1 MSNVISEQML
11 AATKNNSVLREMFE
25 EGRRLAA
32 IHGKDKVFDFSLGN
46 PYFPA
51 PEEVKEAILDI
62 IENEDSNLTH
72 GYMSNAGYPDV
83 RRAVADSLNR
93 RFSTSFDENNVIMTV
108 GAAGGLNVIL
118 RVLLDPGDE
127 VILLAPY
134 FMEYRNYIVNQR
146 GVPVP
151 VMVSMEDFQPD
162 AEAVGR
168 AITPKTKALIINSP
182 NNPSGVVYSE
192 ESIKKLAAVL
202 EAKSKEIGHPIFL
215 ISDEPYRELAYD
227 GIEVPWLTHYYRNT
241 VIAYSWSK
249 ALSLPGE
256 RIGYLIVPSEAED
269 SELVL
274 TAASIA
280 TRTLG
285 FVNAPSLMQRVVAR
299 CLDAKS
305 DIDAYDHNRKLLYEG
320 LKEAGYECIYP
331 QGTFYLWVKT
341 PCDDKVFC
349 DKVKKYNILPVPG
362 YSFECPGY
370 VRIAYCVSEDTIKNS
385 MPGFRAL
392 AKELGL

>member
-11 AATKNNSVLREMFE
+11 TATKNNSVLREMFE
-25 EGRRLAA
+25 EGKRLSA
-32 IHGKDKVFDFSLGN
+32 IYGQDKVFDFSLGN

-62 IENEDSNLTH
+62 IENEDPNLTH

-83 RRAVADSLNR
+83 RKAVADSLNR
-93 RFSTSFDENNVIMTV
+93 RYSTSFDENNVVMTV

-118 RVLLDPGDE
+118 RVLLNQGNE

-134 FMEYRNYIVNQR
+134 FMEYRNYIANQR

-151 VMVSMEDFQPD
+151 VMVSTDDFQPD
-162 AEAVGR
+162 AGAVGR
-168 AITPKTKALIINSP
+168 AITPRTKALIINSP

-227 GIEVPWLTHYYRNT
+227 GTEVPWLTHYYRNT
-241 VIAYSWSK
+241 IIAYSWSK

-256 RIGYLIVPSEAED
+256 RIGYLVIPSEAED
-269 SELVL
+269 SELIF

-299 CLDAKS
+299 CLDARS

-320 LKEAGYECIYP
+320 LKDAGYECIYP

-341 PCDDKVFC
+341 PCDDKKFC
-349 DKVKKYNILPVPG
+349 DMAKKYNILPVPG

-370 VRIAYCVSEDTIKNS
+370 VRLAYCVSEDTIKNA